1 MTNSFCQLITDA
13 AESHADKM
21 AMQIIGVEGTEFTFG
36 EMLSAIRGIAYR
48 LETEGIAFGDRVAL
62 IGENH
67 PRWAIAYFGILF
79 RGAVCVP
86 IDPHGEIDTIKNFLD
101 NSEAKMAFIGE
112 DFIETFAKLGRKMP
126 TVLLTRA
133 EPPASAG
140 GTNLTGE
147 STLNTEQI
155 SANAAK
161 NPPADAGGSD
171 KEGHGSFDD
180 WASTP
185 RPADYDQKPTPAQPE
200 DLAVLIYTSG
210 TTGTPKG
217 VPLTHGNIF
226 YETTGCQEVMN
237 ISEHEVVL
245 SVLPLFHVFAQVIN
259 LWVIASVG
267 AKVCYVKELAPAEL
281 TKAFETKE
289 ITLLTGVPRLWYLF
303 HKKIFDG
310 VAAQPKPVQW
320 LFAGML
326 KTNGFLRDTFKIN
339 LGNKLF
345 KKVHDGFGGKLSIT
359 ISAGSRFDEKIA
371 RDYHSLGFTLVQGYG
386 LTETSGAVTSTRFE
400 DNVVGSVGTAV
411 NYAEI
416 KLGELNV
423 EGAGEVLIKGKMVFS
438 GYYKNPEAT
447 KDAFTEDGWFK
458 SGDLGKLDKNGHLFI
473 VGRSKDVIVL
483 PNGKNIHPED
493 LEVKY
498 LKSPLVEELA
508 ILGIKDDAGDH
519 AGAEK
524 LVAVVVPDFAYLK
537 ANNIANSREAIRYDL
552 DNLGRSLPEYQ
563 RVHNYI
569 IHSEPLPRTATRKI
583 KRFQLLKQIENDGV
597 SDDDAQP
604 KKVIELTAEDNALL
618 ETNAGKAVVSAIK
631 KNVKETEA
639 VHPSMSLELDL
650 GLDSLSRAEVFA
662 SLEQAF
668 TTEFEGD
675 EAAQALTVSDVIK
688 LVQNHVG
695 EAETSTDISK
705 DLNWG
710 KIVRDSEPDFPE
722 VQGILKDSPIFL
734 PFAFVVYKGF
744 YLLSRI
750 FFRLEVTGLE
760 ELKKMKR
767 PFLITPN
774 HQSFLDPFVL
784 TSNYPYDTF
793 KSTFHVG
800 ASQFFQNNFMQWVA
814 GMLRVVPIDPDT
826 QLMKAM
832 KAGAI
837 GLRHGKV
844 LNIYPEGE
852 RAYDGELHDF
862 KKGAA
867 ILATELNLPILPVAI
882 DGLDKV
888 WARNSWRIRPAK
900 VKIKFGKAFYASEV
914 VSSKQSALS
923 SKPSEASGHQS
934 AVGGQPNTIA
944 AAESVPRAI
953 ATGFPSP
960 NEDAANT
967 EHAISD
973 EQTYEAVTAHLKQ
986 TITAML
992 EEMRGKM

>member
-13 AESHADKM
+13 TESHADKM
-21 AMQIIGVEGTEFTFG
+21 AMQIIGVEGTEYTFG
-36 EMLSAIRGIAYR
+36 EMLDAIRSIAYR
-48 LETEGIAFGDRVAL
+48 LETEGIAFGERVAL

-86 IDPHGEIDTIKNFLD
+86 IDPHGEIETIKNFLD
-101 NSEAKMAFIGE
+101 NSEAKMAFIGD
-112 DFIETFAKLGRKMP
+112 DFTDTFAKLEKDFP
-126 TVLLTRA
+126 VVVLQEAKPPRRGDA
-133 EPPASAG
+133 ENKLKGDDKDNQDNQENVGVRPGEPWSESSSASPS
-140 GTNLTGE
+140 L
-147 STLNTEQI
+147 
-155 SANAAK
+155 
-161 NPPADAGGSD
+161 GGSNNF
-171 KEGHGSFDD
+171 GSFDD

-185 RPADYDQKPTPAQPE
+185 RPDDYDQKPTPAQPD

-226 YETTGCQEVMN
+226 YEATGCQEVMH

-281 TKAFETKE
+281 TRAFETRE

-320 LFAGML
+320 LFAAML
-326 KTNGFLRDTFKIN
+326 KTNGFFRDALSVN
-339 LGNKLF
+339 LGNKFF

-371 RDYHSLGFTLVQGYG
+371 RDYHALGFTLIQGYG
-386 LTETSGAVTSTRFE
+386 LTETCGAVTSTRFE
-400 DNVVGSVGTAV
+400 DNVVGSVGVAV
-411 NYAEI
+411 NHAEI
-416 KLGELNV
+416 KLGELNDD
-423 EGAGEVLIKGKMVFS
+423 GAGEVLIKGKMVFS

-458 SGDLGKLDKNGHLFI
+458 SGDLGMLDKNGHLFI
-473 VGRSKDVIVL
+473 VGRLKDVIVL

-493 LEVKY
+493 LEVHY
-498 LKSPLVEELA
+498 LKSPLVEEMA
-508 ILGIKDDAGDH
+508 ILGVKDESGDH

-524 LVAVVVPDFAYLK
+524 LIAVVVPDFAYLK
-537 ANNIANSREAIRYDL
+537 ANNIANSKEAIRYAL
-552 DNLGRSLPEYQ
+552 DDLGRSLPEYQ
-563 RVHNYI
+563 RVRNYV

-583 KRFQLLKQIENDGV
+583 KRFELQKQIENDGLG
-597 SDDDAQP
+597 DPDERP
-604 KKVIELTAEDNALL
+604 KKPLELAGEDKALL
-618 ETNAGKAVVSAIK
+618 ETNAGRAVVSVIK
-631 KNVKETEA
+631 NNVKDIESI
-639 VHPSMSLELDL
+639 HPSMNLEIDL

-662 SLEQAF
+662 GLEQAF
-668 TTEFEGD
+668 NTDFDGD
-675 EAAQALTVSDVIK
+675 EAAQALTVGDTIK
-688 LVQNHVG
+688 LVQRHVG
-695 EAETSTDISK
+695 ETGTALDVSAH
-705 DLNWG
+705 LNWG
-710 KIVRDSEPDFPE
+710 KIARESEPDFPE
-722 VQGILKDSPIFL
+722 VQGILQNRPLFTAL
-734 PFAFVVYKGF
+734 AFAFYKCF
-744 YLLSRI
+744 NLFSRV
-750 FFRLEVTGLE
+750 FFKLEVSGIE
-760 ELKKMKR
+760 ELRKMKR

-784 TSNYPYDTF
+784 TSNYPYDIF

-800 ASQFFQNNFMQWVA
+800 ASEFFQSRFMQWVA
-814 GMLRVVPIDPDT
+814 KLLSVVPIDPDT

-837 GLRHGKV
+837 GLRSGKV

-867 ILATELNLPILPVAI
+867 ILAIELDMPILPVAL
-882 DGLDKV
+882 DGLQNV
-888 WARNSWRIRPAK
+888 WARKSWRIRPAK
-900 VKIKFGKAFYASEV
+900 VKIRFGKAFYA
-914 VSSKQSALS
+914 KDILS
-923 SKPSEASGHQS
+923 LTGAAGTFGAASGSSESQS
-934 AVGGQPNTIA
+934 TSAGLSLSDDAKYA
-944 AAESVPRAI
+944 AI
-953 ATGFPSP
+953 
-960 NEDAANT
+960 
-967 EHAISD
+967 
-973 EQTYEAVTAHLKQ
+973 TAHLKQ
-986 TITAML
+986 TIEAMID
-992 EEMRGKM
+992 EMRK